1 MSVAKSLLEFK
12 NNLNKDG
19 IRFLLDNDLMK
30 SCLRETII
38 NEVTKSISLPSAD
51 KEVAIKAFMQRNNIR
66 DKAELDQYI
75 VESGCKYN
83 IIEAR
88 ILKPVKIRCLAN
100 KMFVNKTNKRFL
112 ERKDDLELVVYS
124 IIRTKQKELALELY
138 LKIDSNEVEFSTL
151 AAEYSE
157 GNERITR
164 GIIGPVTF
172 SQGNQLLM
180 NKLRLLS
187 KGELLEPFNLE
198 GWWILL
204 RLDNFIKPEFTESIR
219 RQMNLEL
226 LDEYLDCE
234 MEKNLDALRK
244 YACGGE

>member
-1 MSVAKSLLEFK
+1 MSVAKSVLDLK
-12 NNLNKDG
+12 SNLDKDG
-19 IRFLLDNDLMK
+19 VRFLLDNDLMK

-38 NEVTKSISLPSAD
+38 NAVTKSISLSSAD
-51 KEVAIKAFMQRNNIR
+51 KEVAINAFMERNNIR
-66 DKAELDQYI
+66 DKSELDQYI
-75 VESGCKYN
+75 VESGCEYN
-83 IIEAR
+83 FIEAR
-88 ILKPVKIRCLAN
+88 ILKPVKIRGLAN
-100 KMFVNKTNKRFL
+100 KLFENQANKRFI

-157 GNERITR
+157 GPERITR
-164 GIIGPVTF
+164 GLIGPVPF
-172 SQGNQLLM
+172 SQVNQILM

-204 RLDNFIKPEFTESIR
+204 RLDNLITPEFTESIR
-219 RQMNLEL
+219 TQMNLEL

-234 MEKNLDALRK
+234 TNKNLEALRK
-244 YACGGE
+244 YAFGGK